1 MDPITQG
8 ALGVSLA
15 QSCSRPKQLAWAGL
29 FGMIGAMAPDLDVLI
44 RSDTDPLLF
53 LVYHRQFSHA
63 LLFIPFAGVLIGALL
78 YGVLGKRNGFS
89 LKQTIAF
96 TTLGYATHALL
107 DACTTYGTQL
117 LWPFSDQRFAWN
129 NMPIVDPIYTLTILV
144 LVVLAA
150 WHKKPWLAR
159 VAMAWVLAYPIVG
172 VVQRDRAEALGW
184 ELAAQRGHT
193 PIRLE
198 AKPSFA
204 NLILWKVVYETDQR
218 FYVDAVRVA
227 GDTTVYEGESLEKL
241 VLARDFPWL
250 DAASQQAKDV
260 ERFRWFSNGYIAKDP
275 QRPRHVIDVRY
286 SMVPNE
292 IEALWGIEL
301 RPNAGIAEHSSYV
314 VNRASTP
321 RHQQALLDMLRG
333 R

>member
-8 ALGVSLA
+8 ALGISAA

-29 FGMIGAMAPDLDVLI
+29 FGLLGGLAPDLDVLI

-53 LVYHRQFSHA
+53 LMYHRQFSHS
-63 LLFIPFAGVLIGALL
+63 LIFIPLGGLL
-78 YGVLGKRNGFS
+78 LGLLLHGLFGRRQGFS
-89 LKQTIAF
+89 LPQTVLF

-117 LWPFSDQRFAWN
+117 LWPFSEQRFAWN
-129 NMPIVDPIYTLTILV
+129 NMSIIDPLYS
-144 LVVLAA
+144 LVVIGLVVTAA
-150 WHKKPWLAR
+150 LKKKPWLAR
-159 VAMAWVLAYPIVG
+159 LALAWVVAYPLAG
-172 VVQRDRAEALGW
+172 AWQRERVEAEAWQLVK
-184 ELAAQRGHT
+184 QRGHQ

-204 NLILWKVVYETDQR
+204 NLWVWKVVYETDQR
-218 FYVDAVRVA
+218 FYVDAIRM
-227 GDTTVYEGESLEKL
+227 TTSALIYEGDSLEKL
-241 VLARDFPWL
+241 DVERDFPWL
-250 DAASQQAKDV
+250 DKDSQQAKDI

-275 QRPRHVIDVRY
+275 DRPNHIIDVRY

-292 IEALWGIEL
+292 IEALWGIQV
-301 RPNAGIAEHSSYV
+301 RPTAALSEHSVYV
-314 VNRASTP
+314 VERSASR
-321 RHQQALLDMLRG
+321 RHRQALTDMLLG